1 MVKTPAVP
9 EALQPAGRRREEPSR
24 SSLDRVGSEGHGRR
38 VTMKTVLEVLQ
49 STTAYFAR
57 HDIESPRLNIEQLL
71 AHVLGKK
78 RMELYL
84 EFDRAVTDQELASL
98 RNLVRRRATGEPLQH
113 LLGNVEFLG
122 RTFVTDK
129 RALVPRSETE
139 QLVEMIVTE
148 REPVR
153 RALDVGTGSGVI
165 AITLAAE
172 FPDAQVEA
180 VDISEEALDLARE
193 NAQRLGMLER
203 VRFSRSDLLTDVE
216 GDFDLIVANLP
227 YIATELLPTLA
238 REVQHDPRCA
248 LDGGVEGLQLLRP
261 LLATATRHLH
271 GRIALEIGHEQATF
285 LADELARHNY
295 SNIRVATDYQ
305 GRSRFVFATYG

>member
-1 MVKTPAVP
+1 
-9 EALQPAGRRREEPSR
+9 
-24 SSLDRVGSEGHGRR
+24 
-38 VTMKTVLEVLQ
+38 MKTVLEVLQ
-49 STTAYFAR
+49 STTVYFAR
-57 HDIESPRLNIEQLL
+57 HQIESPRLNIEQLL

-84 EFDRAVTDQELASL
+84 EFDRAVTEQELELL
-98 RNLVRRRATGEPLQH
+98 RNLVRRRAAGEPLQH

-122 RTFVTDK
+122 RTFLTDK
-129 RALVPRSETE
+129 RALVPRCETE

-148 REPVR
+148 KEPVR

-172 FPDAQVEA
+172 FPEAQVEA
-180 VDISEEALDLARE
+180 VDISDEALDLARE
-193 NAQRLGMLER
+193 NAQRLGLLER
-203 VRFSRSDLLTDVE
+203 IRFSRSDLLANVE
-216 GDFDLIVANLP
+216 GEFDLIVANLP
-227 YIATELLPTLA
+227 YVATEVIPTLT

-248 LDGGVEGLQLLRP
+248 LDGGLGGLQLLRV

-271 GRIALEIGHEQATF
+271 GRLALEIGHEQASF
-285 LADELARHNY
+285 VADELARHNY
-295 SNIRVATDYQ
+295 GKIRVATDYQ